1 MILSDRQA
9 VWALALGQTLVWA
22 GLYYIFPALIV
33 YWEDGLGWSRA
44 DLTAGFTMAIL
55 SSAALSP
62 FAGRIV
68 DADWGPYLLAGS
80 CFLGGVILSSLY
92 FISDLW
98 LFYTVWILLGICMAG
113 ALYEPCFS
121 FLVRVKGL
129 KAQRYI
135 TIITLVAGFAG
146 TLSFP
151 LNHFV
156 ADLAGWRVA
165 VLVFVVL
172 VCFGAAPL
180 IWLGASSLLHHAE
193 PDEHHDDTPKDGQA
207 DRHRYAFLAEG
218 AFWFLALSFAFI
230 YTTHTALI
238 NHLLLLL
245 KDREFDPELAV
256 LAASFMGPMQ
266 VAGRL
271 AIFAVEKHVSRIM
284 VAGGCFVFS
293 LMAVICLYYA
303 GTYPWLLIPSI
314 ILQGSGIGVMSIMKP
329 VVSREVMG
337 GKNFGTISGA
347 ISVPFFTGAA
357 FSAYLASLLWE
368 QGGYDLV
375 ILVMMGIVA
384 LGFASFV
391 MAVRSRRRA
400 VS

>member
-1 MILSDRQA
+1 
-9 VWALALGQTLVWA
+9 
-22 GLYYIFPALIV
+22 
-33 YWEDGLGWSRA
+33 
-44 DLTAGFTMAIL
+44 
-55 SSAALSP
+55 
-62 FAGRIV
+62 
-68 DADWGPYLLAGS
+68 
-80 CFLGGVILSSLY
+80 
-92 FISDLW
+92 
-98 LFYTVWILLGICMAG
+98 MAG
-113 ALYEPCFS
+113 TTC
-121 FLVRVKGL
+121 VRMTPWVTPNCSSVL
-129 KAQRYI
+129 CR
-135 TIITLVAGFAG
+135 
-146 TLSFP
+146 LS
-151 LNHFV
+151 
-156 ADLAGWRVA
+156 
-165 VLVFVVL
+165 
-172 VCFGAAPL
+172 APVN
-180 IWLGASSLLHHAE
+180 
-193 PDEHHDDTPKDGQA
+193 D
-207 DRHRYAFLAEG
+207 
-218 AFWFLALSFAFI
+218 
-230 YTTHTALI
+230 TALI

-245 KDREFDPELAV
+245 KDREFDSSLAV

>member
-1 MILSDRQA
+1 MILGDRQA
-9 VWALALGQTLVWA
+9 IWALAAGQTLVWA

-55 SSAALSP
+55 ASAALSP
-62 FAGRIV
+62 LAGRIV
-68 DADWGPYLLAGS
+68 DANFGPNLLAGS
-80 CFLGGVILSSLY
+80 CFLGGIILSSLY
-92 FISDLW
+92 FINDLW
-98 LFYTVWILLGICMAG
+98 VFYAVWILLGACMAG

-121 FLVRVKGL
+121 FLVKTKGL
-129 KAQRYI
+129 RAQRYI

-156 ADLAGWRVA
+156 ADIAGWRVA
-165 VLVFVVL
+165 VLVFVGL

-193 PDEHHDDTPKDGQA
+193 PEEVQGDPKGA
-207 DRHRYAFLAEG
+207 KLPERHRYAFLAEG

-230 YTTHTALI
+230 YTSHTALI

-245 KDREFDPELAV
+245 KDRQFDPELAV

-271 AIFAVEKHVSRIM
+271 AVFMVERYVSRLV
-284 VAGGCFVFS
+284 VAGGCFAFS
-293 LMAVICLYYA
+293 LLAVICLYYA

-329 VVSREVMG
+329 VVSREIMG
-337 GKNFGTISGA
+337 GKNFGTVSGA

-375 ILVMMGIVA
+375 ILVMMGIVS
-384 LGFASFV
+384 LGFISFL
-391 MAVRSRRRA
+391 MAVRAKRQSA
-400 VS
+400 